1 MMKNILIIVLLIC
14 VFILGKT
21 VIRLENYH
29 YANQIGMCD
38 IRKING
44 NELEKE
50 QKRRECFALV
60 QTRTN
65 SLWHLFYA
73 IKNN

>member
-1 MMKNILIIVLLIC
+1 MKNLLI
-14 VFILGKT
+14 VILLVLIFILSKT

-38 IRKING
+38 KEKFFG
-44 NELEKE
+44 NYFEKE
-50 QKRRECFALV
+50 QKSRECFELV

-65 SLWHLFYA
+65 SIWHLFYA

>member
-1 MMKNILIIVLLIC
+1 MKYVLIVVLLVS

-21 VIRLENYH
+21 VIRLENYR
-29 YANQIGMCD
+29 YAHEVGMCD
-38 IRKING
+38 KEKFYG
-44 NELEKE
+44 NELQKE
-50 QKRRECFALV
+50 QKSRDCFEHV

>member
-1 MMKNILIIVLLIC
+1 MKNLLIVILLIIV
-14 VFILGKT
+14 FILAKT

-29 YANQIGMCD
+29 YAHQVGMCD
-38 IRKING
+38 KEKFYG
-44 NELEKE
+44 NELQKE
-50 QKRRECFALV
+50 QKSRDCFELV